1 MRGVAGPFLRLFT
14 AILFAMAATMV
25 ASAQAPQGQNPSPSA
40 PTIGA
45 LTIQLADYH
54 PMAEYPETIRRIL
67 GGAAGQQVVDE
78 FAGRTGAARHSVD
91 LRQES
96 FHLYVPPHY
105 DGNTP
110 FGLII
115 YISPQ
120 EDGTPPKSFLRGLDA
135 QNFILVSAHGAGNA
149 ADVLARRIPLALH
162 AAQNIRSGYR
172 IDPARI
178 YVAGISGGAKVAA
191 FLGVAYAD
199 VFAGSLMIVGS
210 EPIAAGKIILPDGE
224 LGAKVLAE
232 RRYVFLTGDGDFNR
246 EDIRR
251 DVGSFR
257 KAGVAQVKLIDV
269 RGMGHSAP
277 TAKTFERALADLTG
291 DGSKAD

>member
-1 MRGVAGPFLRLFT
+1 MTSAAGSFVRLFA
-14 AILFAMAATMV
+14 AILFALAAAIV
-25 ASAQAPQGQNPSPSA
+25 ASAQAPQGQNPPP
-40 PTIGA
+40 PTPPTGA
-45 LTIQLADYH
+45 LTIQLADYA
-54 PMAEYPETIRRIL
+54 MLAEYPETIRRIL
-67 GGAAGQQVVDE
+67 GGAAGQQVSDE
-78 FAGRTGAARHSVD
+78 FAGRSGAARHSVD

-105 DGNTP
+105 DGSAR
-110 FGLII
+110 FGLIV

-178 YVAGISGGAKVAA
+178 YVTGISGGAKVAA

-210 EPIAAGKIILPDGE
+210 EPIAAGKIILPGGD
-224 LGAKVLAE
+224 LGAQVLAE

-257 KAGVAQVKLIDV
+257 KAGVTQLKLIDI

-291 DGSKAD
+291 DGDKAD